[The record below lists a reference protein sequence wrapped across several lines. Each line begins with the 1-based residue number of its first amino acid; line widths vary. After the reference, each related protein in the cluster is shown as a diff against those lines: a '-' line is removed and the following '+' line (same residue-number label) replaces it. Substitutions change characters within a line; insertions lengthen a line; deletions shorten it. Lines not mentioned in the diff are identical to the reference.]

1 MYLIFCHC
9 ATLKQYGYSGNYM
22 QMSCTYIYKYIYIY
36 IYINKW
42 CLITSSS
49 ACLTRNRER
58 EREREGCVG
67 IPSIGGA
74 KQKAILIRAFGV
86 FEY

>member
-1 MYLIFCHC
+1 MVF
-9 ATLKQYGYSGNYM
+9 NYFFFFSVFD
-22 QMSCTYIYKYIYIY
+22 Q
-36 IYINKW
+36 
-42 CLITSSS
+42 
-49 ACLTRNRER
+49 EQR